1 MLLSFNLFDDRELE
15 DLSTWL
21 KYIRSVLN
29 EEGKRVVLV
38 AIYQE
43 DRVARDKRLQQIA
56 QSINVY
62 FPSLPPHLNNF
73 CKRTSERPIKIS

>member
-15 DLSTWL
+15 DLATWL
-21 KYIRSVLN
+21 KCIRSVLH

-43 DRVARDKRLQQIA
+43 DRVARDKRLQQIT

-62 FPSLPPHLNNF
+62 FSLPPHLNN
-73 CKRTSERPIKIS
+73 TSS